1 MSSTQ
6 DARQSQ
12 HIPSNGLDGYVP
24 YEARGGQD
32 IIPYNR
38 RWHIANMTIRGFDL
52 AFCIIVIVITAR
64 ISSSLY
70 SSPTFLLCSGIP
82 AVVAAVWNISEF
94 VTTYARGGR
103 QGIHPGAHVSLHLLL
118 WLFFMIA
125 IIVEGIIVFRRGRP
139 DFGWQFGQGV
149 FALQNAVLA
158 ITAILFLDH
167 SFLLVRACVETY
179 QRNTRPTLYLA
190 PINAPVPIP
199 AGSYAPYPYPP
210 RHENAQLAGVYIA
223 DKGVTPPGPDGTY
236 YGPGSRP

>member
-82 AVVAAVWNISEF
+82 VSGLQPIGVEISF
-94 VTTYARGGR
+94 TNPHFAGCCGGR
-103 QGIHPGAHVSLHLLL
+103 LEHLRIRHHLR
-118 WLFFMIA
+118 
-125 IIVEGIIVFRRGRP
+125 ERR
-139 DFGWQFGQGV
+139 
-149 FALQNAVLA
+149 
-158 ITAILFLDH
+158 
-167 SFLLVRACVETY
+167 
-179 QRNTRPTLYLA
+179 
-190 PINAPVPIP
+190 
-199 AGSYAPYPYPP
+199 
-210 RHENAQLAGVYIA
+210 
-223 DKGVTPPGPDGTY
+223 
-236 YGPGSRP
+236 